1 MSEIKNVID
10 FVNRYCLYSDSEG
23 SISEWSRRIFFHASR
38 SFPEPGLK
46 SQMHKGPMIPIRRA
60 ALESD
65 RRLLKSIDVTLKM
78 ETAGIKVLEES
89 GMLENGIYKARVNAS
104 LIRDIFKAMIEAM
117 EVSDLKMRSGPAT
130 KL

>member
-1 MSEIKNVID
+1 MV
-10 FVNRYCLYSDSEG
+10 
-23 SISEWSRRIFFHASR
+23 A
-38 SFPEPGLK
+38 P
-46 SQMHKGPMIPIRRA
+46 
-60 ALESD
+60 
-65 RRLLKSIDVTLKM
+65 KSIDVTLKM